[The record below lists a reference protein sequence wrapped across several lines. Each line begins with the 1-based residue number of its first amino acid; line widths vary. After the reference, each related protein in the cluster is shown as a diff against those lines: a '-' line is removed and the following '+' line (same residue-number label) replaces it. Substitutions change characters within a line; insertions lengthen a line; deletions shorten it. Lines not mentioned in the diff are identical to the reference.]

1 MTWQS
6 PGHVYSDRPDHPDC
20 PSHFNDF
27 SAAVSQTS
35 GDTGLF
41 TPELLLGDDA
51 ITSLAG
57 WQNLTFGNGYSA
69 PNNAAPTEGG
79 PPPPPPGPPGAAH
92 QAEMAG
98 FLAGVG
104 DRFNNH
110 LTGDAGYAA
119 SPALSMVVEGNQGQR
134 PRQRKPRARAPAP
147 QEWEYHKNNIKWW
160 YMDKN
165 LTLAATMVKMRT
177 IWGFIA
183 T

>member
-6 PGHVYSDRPDHPDC
+6 PGHDHSNHSNYPNR
-20 PSHFNDF
+20 PSHLNDF
-27 SAAVSQTS
+27 SAAGSQAS

-41 TPELLLGDDA
+41 TAELLLGDDA
-51 ITSLAG
+51 FTSLAG
-57 WQNLTFGNGYSA
+57 LQNLPFGNGYSV
-69 PNNAAPTEGG
+69 PSNAAPTEGG
-79 PPPPPPGPPGAAH
+79 PPLSPPGTAH

-104 DRFNNH
+104 DRFNNQ
-110 LTGDAGYAA
+110 LTGDVGYA

-147 QEWEYHKNNIKWW
+147 QEWEYHKNNIEWW
-160 YMDKN
+160 YMHKN
-165 LTLAATMVKMRT
+165 LTLAATMEKMTT
-177 IWGFIA
+177 IHRFIA